1 MVADVLM
8 LPLFVACLHV
18 LLQLGF
24 LLTSVWAYTLQSS
37 SLALYLGQSEVLAL
51 VISLILLWMC
61 LCFQCF
67 IVSPGC
73 YCSLLFF

>member
-8 LPLFVACLHV
+8 LSLFVHISML

-37 SLALYLGQSEVLAL
+37 SLALYLGQSEVLAFVFFSHSIVDVL
-51 VISLILLWMC
+51 VLSVFHCIPWLL
-61 LCFQCF
+61 L
-67 IVSPGC
+67 
-73 YCSLLFF
+73 